1 MPAPGALSVGR
12 AVTPTTGSN
21 QLALA
26 RSGQL
31 LGFWSN
37 ATQAITFY
45 DSASA
50 STPGAAVATITAC
63 AIGWNPLPLDFVN
76 GIVVNLASAGFLVVV

>member
-21 QLALA
+21 QVALA

-31 LGFWSN
+31 LGFWS
-37 ATQAITFY
+37 AASQAITIY
-45 DSASA
+45 DAA
-50 STPGAAVATITAC
+50 STVNLPAAVFTTTAC

-76 GIVVNLASAGFLVVV
+76 GIVVNLASAGTLVVV